1 MAAIFC
7 YCSFYT
13 VTVSQSTLAHNKM
26 TPPEISIVGSGDP
39 KNEFRVRVASS
50 KLGQILGPSFSY
62 KIRAKFKAQILTIK
76 FGPNFFLYF
85 EVAQIYTV
93 KIGPNF

>member
-1 MAAIFC
+1 
-7 YCSFYT
+7 
-13 VTVSQSTLAHNKM
+13 M
-26 TPPEISIVGSGDP
+26 TPPEISIFGSGDP

-62 KIRAKFKAQILTIK
+62 KIRAKFKARILTIK